1 MEPTRTEIEENTSQ
15 MEFQT
20 DGPLA
25 KAASRVVILEVV
37 EGDTKDPARGVT
49 PQRRPPRLKVFL
61 YDAWADACRNVA
73 KDDLLSLTVP
83 IQLVTAAEERDV
95 GDLEQWVLFAPVA
108 MVKRHSALLDGLG
121 AKERARVGGC
131 GALALKRVV
140 ERSGDRP
147 RQVVDV
153 GAVSWGAGVSD
164 GSVELPRRPSKREVA
179 AEARAKAKKEQEE
192 KAAKAAAQA
201 ASAAAAGAGL

>member
-1 MEPTRTEIEENTSQ
+1 

-61 YDAWADACRNVA
+61 YDDWADACRNVA

-140 ERSGDRP
+140 ERYEEMYGRL
-147 RQVVDV
+147 
-153 GAVSWGAGVSD
+153 
-164 GSVELPRRPSKREVA
+164 E
-179 AEARAKAKKEQEE
+179 KEEE
-192 KAAKAAAQA
+192 EDAQA
-201 ASAAAAGAGL
+201 STVTSMEASKGVLRPTDSVTSSSAVAQRDGVVRPGDKTSFDPAVESEHKEEH